1 MLKVN
6 NMNTRVGCEM
16 CSKLTIKTPS
26 LSFVAH
32 ESQYILQQPWSLKIL
47 VIWTY
52 IYVLG
57 CWYYNWTLFL

>member
-6 NMNTRVGCEM
+6 NMNTRAGCEM

-32 ESQYILQQPWSLKIL
+32 ESQYILQQP
-47 VIWTY
+47 
-52 IYVLG
+52 
-57 CWYYNWTLFL
+57 